1 MGGENNALGKK
12 VTFVSTFRE
21 YQMCKIQKQ
30 IVCETQQMHR
40 DAHKKA
46 ITTESVGPPAGLS
59 QNE

>member
-30 IVCETQQMHR
+30 IVCETQ
-40 DAHKKA
+40 
-46 ITTESVGPPAGLS
+46 
-59 QNE
+59 